1 MAEKSVEAEGDM
13 QPLPGPDKAG
23 VPGIAEQ
30 GITGAV
36 RLLLAEASMTAA
48 PVVTDQG
55 KIAVEVP
62 ALSATDRIVAGMPV
76 LAVER
81 RPVIEVQAGGH
92 TAGSA
97 ALLIEEHRL
106 AAAPLPVAQL
116 QGRRRDLLG
125 RHHRVG
131 KVPTLRDHHRSG
143 PGQHQTDP
151 SWPQRKLVLAACT
164 HC

>member
-1 MAEKSVEAEGDM
+1 MKPVETEGDM
-13 QPLPGPDKAG
+13 RPLSGLDKAG
-23 VPGIAEQ
+23 VLGIAEQ

-36 RLLLAEASMTAA
+36 GLLLSEASMTEA

-62 ALSATDRIVAGMPV
+62 ALSAVDRIVLV

-81 RPVIEVQAGGH
+81 RPVIEVKAGGH

-97 ALLIEEHRL
+97 APLIEEHRL

-116 QGRRRDLLG
+116 QGWRRDLLG
-125 RHHRVG
+125 RVHRVG
-131 KVPTLRDHHRSG
+131 KVPVVRDHHKAH

-151 SWPQRKLVLAACT
+151 FWPQRKLVLAACT